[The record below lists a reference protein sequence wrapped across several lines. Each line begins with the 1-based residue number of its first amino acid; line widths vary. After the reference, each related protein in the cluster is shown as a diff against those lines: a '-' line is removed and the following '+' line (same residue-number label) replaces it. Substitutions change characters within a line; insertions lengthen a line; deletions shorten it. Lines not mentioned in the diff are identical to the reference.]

1 MCRRILITAGLI
13 LLWTLLVIAVVFAK
27 ALWFAPPS
35 VVRGDFAS
43 IERHL
48 VQELRDAA
56 NDRRF
61 GSAALALLHDGWI
74 AAEHGFGVA
83 NAETQAPMKT
93 DQTLYRVAS
102 VSKVV
107 TARSQGRGHRRRD
120 SY

>member
-56 NDRRF
+56 WKQF
-61 GSAALALLHDGWI
+61 LLILD
-74 AAEHGFGVA
+74 
-83 NAETQAPMKT
+83 K
-93 DQTLYRVAS
+93 
-102 VSKVV
+102 
-107 TARSQGRGHRRRD
+107 
-120 SY
+120 